1 MKAYFFVFIAMW
13 VRATL
18 PRVRVDQLMT
28 LCWKYMVPIALVN
41 VVGTAIWMVVVP
53 DGVGRVVALAMTL
66 GAAAA
71 VVVFFR
77 RVRFHLKRA
86 RLRAADYYYSP
97 II

>member
-1 MKAYFFVFIAMW
+1 MW

-41 VVGTAIWMVVVP
+41 VVGTAVWMVVVP
-53 DGVGRVVALAMTL
+53 EPVGRVVAVALTI
-66 GAAAA
+66 GA
-71 VVVFFR
+71 VVAVVAFFR
-77 RVRFHLKRA
+77 RVRFHLRRA